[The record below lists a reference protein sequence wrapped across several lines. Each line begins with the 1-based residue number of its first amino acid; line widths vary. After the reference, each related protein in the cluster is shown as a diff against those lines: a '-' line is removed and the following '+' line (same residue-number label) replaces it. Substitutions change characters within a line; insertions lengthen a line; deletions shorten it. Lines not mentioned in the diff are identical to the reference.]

1 MPLVDLELDHAV
13 ELEAALGQQA
23 VERLRLRHRAREAVE
38 HEAALG
44 VRLIDAVG
52 DDRHHH
58 LVGNQFAAIHDG
70 LGAQADR
77 RAGRDRGAQ
86 HVAGRELND
95 AVFLDQ
101 ALRLRALPRPRR
113 AEQDQSHRLRP
124 RNFER
129 LIKPSYWCASR

>member
-1 MPLVDLELDHAV
+1 M
-13 ELEAALGQQA
+13 

-38 HEAALG
+38 HEAALDVG
-44 VRLIDAVG
+44 LIDAIG

-58 LVGNQFAAIHDG
+58 LIGNQLPGIHDAF
-70 LGAQADR
+70 GAQADR
-77 RAGRDRGAQ
+77 RAGGDRGAQ
-86 HVAGRELND
+86 HVAGGKLDD

-101 ALRLRALPRPRR
+101 ALRLRALPRSRR

-124 RNFER
+124 RNFDR